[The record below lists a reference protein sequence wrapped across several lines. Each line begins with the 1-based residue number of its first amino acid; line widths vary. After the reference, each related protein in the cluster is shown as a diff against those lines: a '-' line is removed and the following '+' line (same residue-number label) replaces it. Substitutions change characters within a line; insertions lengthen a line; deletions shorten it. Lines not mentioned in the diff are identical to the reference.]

1 MVDLVKPHL
10 RHEHKYLLNFIE
22 YQILK
27 KKLAII
33 LKPDE
38 HAGPDGRYHI
48 RSLYFDDFKNSAL
61 FEKQSGIA
69 TRSKYRIRIYNCSDQ
84 TIKFERKTKL
94 NQYIRK
100 DFVKLTRQDA
110 DRIIF
115 GDVDFLADSENDLLR
130 DFYFKSHNNLL
141 RPVAIVDYLREAYIH
156 PVGNIRI
163 TFDTELHTSLGLADF
178 FDGECSTTGVHHD
191 HQDHDVILEV
201 KFDDILPRHIRGL
214 FPNTICPRCS
224 LGKFVLCRESIH
236 SVPVFSVNKI

>member
-1 MVDLVKPHL
+1 MTDLVKPHL
-10 RHEHKYLLNFIE
+10 RHEHKYPLNFIE

-38 HAGPDGRYHI
+38 HAGPDGLYHI

-69 TRSKYRIRIYNCSDQ
+69 KRSKYRIRIYNYSDQ
-84 TIKFERKTKL
+84 IIKLERKTKL

-100 DFVKLTRQDA
+100 DCAKLTRQDA
-110 DRIIF
+110 DRIIV
-115 GDVDFLADSENDLLR
+115 GDVNFLADSENDLLR

-141 RPVAIVDYLREAYIH
+141 RPIVTVDYLREAYVH
-156 PVGNIRI
+156 PVGNVRI
-163 TFDTELHTSLGLADF
+163 TFDTELHTSLGPVDF
-178 FDGECSTTGVHHD
+178 FNSKCSTTGVR
-191 HQDHDVILEV
+191 QDHDIVLEV
-201 KFDDILPRHIRGL
+201 KFDDVLPLHIRGL

-224 LGKFVLCRESIH
+224 LGKFVACRESIH
-236 SVPVFSVNKI
+236 SIPVFSVNKI